1 MSLYCGIDLHST
13 SSYVSVQDE
22 RDRVVLGKKVPNR
35 LEVFLK
41 ELEPYRDELVG
52 VVVEST
58 FNWYWLVDGLMD
70 AGYKLHLAHPAGLE
84 QYTGLKYTD
93 DRHDARWLGH
103 LLRLGLLAEGYIY
116 PKQQRP
122 VRDLLRKRAHL
133 VRQRTA
139 NLLSLQNLW
148 VRNSGELVRGN
159 ALVKLEHNAV
169 VDRLGAQELRLA
181 MDATLELLATLDK
194 LIARLEKAVLAKGKL
209 ERNYQLLQSIPGV
222 GKILGL
228 TIVYETGDIRR
239 FPAVGNYASYCRCV
253 DSRRISHGKKKGEGN
268 KRNGNRYLSW
278 AFIEAANYI
287 VRYEPRASR
296 FLERKIAKKNRAL
309 AIRALASKL
318 ARATYFMLRDQKRF
332 ETDRLFV

>member
-1 MSLYCGIDLHST
+1 
-13 SSYVSVQDE
+13 VSVQDE
-22 RDRVVLGKKVPNR
+22 RDRMVLGKKVPNR
-35 LEVFLK
+35 LEVVLK
-41 ELEPYRDELVG
+41 ELEPYREELVG

-70 AGYKLHLAHPAGLE
+70 AGYRLHLAHPAGNE

-103 LLRLGLLAEGYIY
+103 LLRLGLLAEGHIY
-116 PKQQRP
+116 PKQQRL

-159 ALVKLEHNAV
+159 AVVRLEQNAV
-169 VDRLGAQELRLA
+169 LDRLGSQELRLA
-181 MDATLELLATLDK
+181 MDATLELLATLNK

-209 ERNYQLLQSIPGV
+209 ERDYQLLQSIPGV

-239 FPAVGNYASYCRCV
+239 FHAAGNYASYCRCV

-287 VRYEPRASR
+287 VRYEPRARR

>member
-1 MSLYCGIDLHST
+1 LTLYCGIDLHST

-22 RDRVVLGKKVPNR
+22 RDRVVLGKKLPNR

-41 ELEPYRDELVG
+41 ELEPYREELSG

-70 AGYKLHLAHPAGLE
+70 AGYRLHLAHPAGIE

-103 LLRLGLLAEGYIY
+103 LLRLGLLAEGHIY

-159 ALVKLEHNAV
+159 ALVRMERSAV
-169 VDRLGAQELRLA
+169 LDRLGSCELRLA
-181 MDATLELLATLDK
+181 IEATLEVLAMLTQQ
-194 LIARLEKAVLAKGKL
+194 IERLEKAVLAKGRR
-209 ERNYQLLQSIPGV
+209 EPNYQLLQSIPGV

-228 TIVYETGDIRR
+228 TVVYETGDIRR

-253 DSRRISHGKKKGEGN
+253 DSRRISAGKKKGTGN

-287 VRYEPRASR
+287 VRFEPRALR

-309 AIRALASKL
+309 AIRALAGKL
-318 ARATYFMLRDQKRF
+318 ARATYYMLRDQKRF
-332 ETDRLFV
+332 DTDRLFA